1 LPCHGLRSVESSHRM
16 APGYMDRHIIIDGV
30 GHLYSP
36 ARCAGPAAPPLSGV
50 LGRAP
55 EAARSVK
62 VVPER
67 RACVQSG
74 VEMDRHGFSEA
85 PPWAPATLVAAPVT
99 AGGDLQ
105 QLPGRAGALHPP
117 TPAAGVRGHRATLAH
132 GTCSPAV
139 RRCQL
144 ALGARAWRA
153 RQAWPTDLGVR
164 VAPGVAEA
172 LVEHI
177 LPDRADLGPDGSVG
191 QAACTGISIGPS
203 RNAVRVLGRWQVV
216 ASWQPVRQAGGTNC
230 QLRCHP
236 NCTALYFESPGPHG
250 GLARVQLHRKPALRL
265 HRPTPAP
272 DWVGYS
278 GGVKSWRH

>member
-1 LPCHGLRSVESSHRM
+1 MILPCHGLRSVESSHRM

-177 LPDRADLGPDGSVG
+177 LPYRADLGPDGSVG

-203 RNAVRVLGRWQVV
+203 RNAVRVLGR
-216 ASWQPVRQAGGTNC
+216 RQAAGGGKLAAGSAGGWHELPASLPPELHC
-230 QLRCHP
+230 
-236 NCTALYFESPGPHG
+236 ALFREPGPTRLSGARAASSQAGAASPSPDPRARLG
-250 GLARVQLHRKPALRL
+250 GI
-265 HRPTPAP
+265 
-272 DWVGYS
+272 
-278 GGVKSWRH
+278 